1 MKLKQRI
8 KFSGRNL
15 NEVFSLECVKAIIKD
30 DEQDPVLIM
39 RPEKMRNDCLTHV
52 VFIGDFIEEYDNG
65 IWNVLRCKMNY
76 LLA

>member
-39 RPEKMRNDCLTHV
+39 RPEKMCNDCHTC
-52 VFIGDFIEEYDNG
+52 G
-65 IWNVLRCKMNY
+65 IYR
-76 LLA
+76 

>member
-39 RPEKMRNDCLTHV
+39 RPEKMCNDCQTHV

-65 IWNVLRCKMNY
+65 TWNVLRCKMNY